1 MINLFEEYI
10 SNSRIYNEASF
21 AQGAIDKIINNFLKV
36 VGKRAG
42 LKFKGPVVPYSIQ
55 FKNKYGNFEGVKFM
69 TSDYKKAIRINWI
82 AGKSTSINNIDLWLR
97 PKKTPDKNIDCS
109 ELNIVQIVDLVST
122 VLGGKAFY
130 KESLF
135 LEASAQFTKNERKEI
150 FDEIIT
156 SNRIKVNGSDFKAA
170 KILKLAN
177 EYAKKKGYNPF
188 SFAMVNEYVNNY
200 KNGIYVF
207 GQDPSKGLLDKIRG
221 GSKEVVKVD
230 SAADKVW
237 QKLKEDGIEAKLT
250 GEATFKKIVEYTKLL
265 IKGKSSKKLLIIA
278 GDPGLGKSVEV
289 KKELNDKIG
298 AGNWVKF
305 SGAISAFSLY
315 QELYKNNGKIMLLDD
330 IDDIYKNKTAV
341 NLLKAATESNDERVI
356 DWNTRALKGE
366 DESDEMVDDDNFED
380 EDDGMDDDNGE
391 NKKGKEKKKKKAED
405 VPRKFLYTG
414 RIISLTNLYYKD
426 LPGSLLSRA
435 LKVEVDFTPE
445 QALDRIKSKL
455 KEFEPDVPMKIK
467 ERALKFLQEISPI
480 LEKIDFRKVSSVL
493 EDFMIEGITDKEARQ
508 WAIAGLAGDAG
519 AAGKRQ

>member
-1 MINLFEEYI
+1 MINNLFEEYI
-10 SNSRIYNEASF
+10 TNSRIYNEASF
-21 AQGAIDKIINNFLKV
+21 AEGAIDKIINNFLKV

-82 AGKSTSINNIDLWLR
+82 AGKSTSINNIDFWTS
-97 PKKTPDKNIDCS
+97 PGSKQKNLDCS

-207 GQDPSKGLLDKIRG
+207 GQDPSKGLLDKIRS

-380 EDDGMDDDNGE
+380 EEDGMDDDNGE
-391 NKKGKEKKKKKAED
+391 NKKGKEKKKKKAGD